1 MTTTRPAVRISGP
14 ADLVGAIPYLLGF
27 VPDRSVVAVALHGG
41 GRSARLGLTVRV
53 DLPLAPGVAD
63 CATFITGHLVR
74 AGARATIIVLYA
86 DGEALPCDLDQL
98 IVELG
103 RCTAAA
109 RVELWD
115 VLQVANDAWRS
126 RLCGDAACCPPGG
139 TPIDST
145 APSLVQVH

>member
-1 MTTTRPAVRISGP
+1 MTTTRPAVPITGP

-27 VPDRSVVAVALHGG
+27 VPDRRVVAVALHVGS
-41 GRSARLGLTVRV
+41 RSARLAPPHGRRRAAPVGPTGGV

-74 AGARATIIVLYA
+74 AGARATIVVLYA

-109 RVELWD
+109 RVELGD
-115 VLQVANDAWRS
+115 VVRV
-126 RLCGDAACCPPGG
+126 GEE
-139 TPIDST
+139 
-145 APSLVQVH
+145 